1 MAKDDKIVVNPGRG
15 GLHIFP
21 LNPTYGKTK
30 INPDELYPKCFFEE
44 FITQITNVPK
54 QYIFNGNATILI
66 FDDNSKV
73 VVKTMEGDEFDPVM
87 GFLTAFF
94 QKYSG
99 LSKNKANDYLV
110 EVRKKYEETHPL
122 IVKEV
127 IEIGEPV
134 KFQNGDRVEVINA
147 SEFDESNG
155 VKVGDIG
162 TINDLDDDMRCP
174 MISFDNGKRHPMYS
188 EQLKLIERKEDK

>member
-1 MAKDDKIVVNPGRG
+1 MLSKFEQEFAFEMKPVELNQAITITPDGITLGSFGPLKVNRM
-15 GLHIFP
+15 
-21 LNPTYGKTK
+21 
-30 INPDELYPKCFFEE
+30 
-44 FITQITNVPK
+44 PK
-54 QYIFNGNATILI
+54 QYIFNGGATILI
-66 FDDNSKV
+66 FEDNSKV

-122 IVKEV
+122 VVEEGIKKVE
-127 IEIGEPV
+127 EPV
-134 KFQNGDRVEVINA
+134 KFQNGDRVEVIDA
-147 SEFDESNG
+147 SECD
-155 VKVGDIG
+155 KVGGIKIGDIG
-162 TINDLDDDMRCP
+162 TINDIDDDMRCP
-174 MISFDNGKRHPMYS
+174 MIDFDNGKRYPMFS